1 MRTLLFLC
9 TANYYRSRFA
19 EYVFNALASSGGME
33 WRAVSRGLALE
44 RGTANEGTVSEFV
57 VHRLREL
64 GISVDAS
71 RHPYPAVADDFSRAQ
86 RVIALKEAEHRPL
99 IHERHPQW
107 ADLVEY
113 WQVHD
118 YDPSSAF
125 DPLAKIESA
134 VGALIVELS

>member
-9 TANYYRSRFA
+9 TGNYYRSRFA
-19 EYVFNALASSGGME
+19 EYIFNARAVSCGME

-44 RGTANEGTVSEFV
+44 RGAANEGPVSEFV

-71 RHPYPAVADDFSRAQ
+71 RHPHPAAADDFSCAH
-86 RVIALKEAEHRPL
+86 RVIALKETEHRPL
-99 IHERHPQW
+99 VHERYPQW

-113 WQVHD
+113 WHVHD
-118 YDPSSAF
+118 QDPSSAY
-125 DPLAKIESA
+125 DPLAEIESA
-134 VGALIVELS
+134 VGALIADLS

>member
-9 TANYYRSRFA
+9 TGNYYRSRFA
-19 EYVFNALASSGGME
+19 EYVFNARAASRGME
-33 WRAVSRGLALE
+33 WRAVSRGLAVE
-44 RGTANEGTVSEFV
+44 RGAVSEGPV
-57 VHRLREL
+57 SELVLHRLREL

-71 RHPYPAVADDFSRAQ
+71 RHPHPAAADDFSRAQ

-99 IHERHPQW
+99 VHERHPRW

-113 WQVHD
+113 WHVHD
-118 YDPSSAF
+118 DDPNSAY
-125 DPLAKIESA
+125 DPLAEIESA